1 VKRAVLFFSVVLSA
15 CDRSPSPVPPSVSAP
30 VPSMSVSAP
39 VAIVDAG
46 AGTACGAMG
55 CLQFDTVEDAFKAAL
70 ASKPLVVAIGEAHAQ
85 KTKEG
90 VASSAKRFTETILPA
105 IKANAS
111 DLLLEIMMPA
121 KLPDGGACV
130 ATATAVKKKQEVITN
145 QQASTAQNEY
155 VVMGDTAKKLG
166 VIPDLLRPTCE
177 DLAAIQK
184 ASDAEWLALQLGT
197 IARLTK
203 TKVGVLLDRN
213 ARTPADADKFIIT
226 YGGSLHNDVQP
237 PPERADFCFGPD
249 LIKRTGG
256 RYVEI
261 DLYVPDY
268 IEDTD
273 NWKKQE
279 WYASYDKAKLGAKT
293 TMFRPR
299 ENSFVILF
307 PLK

>member
-1 VKRAVLFFSVVLSA
+1 MKRILLLVVLSLWA
-15 CDRSPSPVPPSVSAP
+15 CDRSPPPVPPAASSVAPSASIASAP
-30 VPSMSVSAP
+30 V
-39 VAIVDAG
+39 VDAG

-55 CLQFDTVEDAFKAAL
+55 CLQFDTIEDACKLAL
-70 ASKPLVVAIGEAHAQ
+70 ASKPLVVAIGESHAQ
-85 KTKEG
+85 KAKEG
-90 VASSAKRFTETILPA
+90 VASSAKRFTDTVLPMVNG
-105 IKANAS
+105 KAS
-111 DLLLEIMMPA
+111 DLLLEVMQPA

-130 ATATAVKKKQEVITN
+130 ATAAAVKKKEQVITN

-155 VVMGDTAKKLG
+155 LVMGDTAKKLG

-184 ASDAEWLALQLGT
+184 ASDDEWLPLQLQT

-203 TKVGVLLDRN
+203 AKVGQLLDRN
-213 ARTPADADKFIIT
+213 ARTPADADKFVIT

-237 PPERADFCFGPD
+237 PADRADFCFGPD

-279 WYASYDKAKLGAKT
+279 WYPHYDKTKLGAKT

-307 PLK
+307 PMK